1 MRYQTGAFGAFT
13 TGVLT
18 LALLCAAVAP
28 PIVSGHA
35 NRTTPPRHLTGSSV
49 SDRRTQNNLR
59 QTHAAE
65 TYRKA
70 PISFEAN
77 QGQADP
83 SVKFLARGAGYQLH
97 LTSTQAV
104 LSLNREAGGKHKQA
118 EDDSRSRQN
127 SRRSPVGDVVRMTLL
142 QARSDASVSGEDVLP
157 GTANYLLGNDR
168 RSWRTNV
175 ATYGKVRY
183 KGLYEG
189 IDLVYYGNQRS
200 LEYDF
205 QLAPGANPE
214 EIRLGIEGVKRTEID
229 SVTGDLIMCLS
240 SGEVIRQQKPVLYQE
255 IDGSRRTVAGR
266 FVFRGRNQI
275 GFQVGAYD
283 KSRALVIDPVLVY
296 TTYFGGAGDEATTG
310 IAVDATGS
318 VYVTGWF
325 STSAGFPVTPNAFQK
340 TQNNS
345 NGNGEVF
352 ITKFTPDGAGMVYS
366 TLLGGS
372 STDVSTGIALDP
384 AGNAYVVGWTDSADF
399 PLRNPFQ
406 STLRGSPNVFVTK
419 LNTTGSDLLYS
430 TFLGGTGNFDFGTDI
445 AVDAAGNAYITGD
458 TASINFPVTSGAL
471 RTTHVRLLS
480 PVDERDGFVAKFNTN
495 AAGDASLVFSTF
507 VDVNEP
513 FSNSIAIDAAGNTY
527 ITGDAR
533 VQKLNASGSA
543 LVYSFIIPDTTTARN
558 SRLHATDIAVDGS
571 GQAYV
576 TGFETRFAGET
587 SPNLK
592 IVNGFQPTFG
602 GGLIDGFL
610 VKLNTAGTA
619 LLYSTYLGGTNIDL
633 ADAVAVDSTG
643 LAYVVGETASDDF
656 PTRDAFQTIKLGGGD
671 LDLFI
676 AKIDTNAIGAS
687 SLVFSTYYGA
697 SNSDEGASGIAID
710 SEGNIYATGF
720 AFRITLIGIIHTG
733 SIGQPNV
740 PSDDSQSDPF
750 ILKIAN
756 TSANVIRFGSER
768 LSVSE
773 SGGSFEVT
781 VVREGDSSA
790 AANVDFATLD
800 GRAQHGADYTST
812 NGTLQF
818 QPGETAKTFHVLIT
832 DDTIPEPNETLF
844 VILQENIEGVALAAP
859 SVAELTIIDNDATV
873 QLSNTAF
880 SISEGAGF
888 ANLTVTRVGDTSRT
902 ATVHFSTS
910 DTAGLQS
917 CTVVNNKASERCDY
931 STTAGRVDFGIG
943 QTTQS
948 IIIPIV
954 DDALV
959 EGNETFTVTLNGPTG
974 ALLGAASTA
983 TLTITD
989 NDSSPASQNPID
1001 GVTFFVTQQ
1010 YIDFLGRLPDAI
1022 GLANWINTLNNC
1034 PNGGFGEFDNPT
1046 CDRVKVSS
1054 AFLLSDEFRGRGYFA
1069 YKFYEVGFDR
1079 RPTYAEFVPDMAQV
1093 GGAQSPES
1101 EAINKTAYTDA
1112 FVQRQEFKN
1121 RYDALSNSGYVDALE
1136 TNAEVTLTNKA
1147 ALVDALNTNQ
1157 KTRAQVLREIVE
1169 LQSVT
1174 DKLFIRAFV
1183 AMQYFGYL
1191 RRDPDTIGYDSWVT
1205 TLTADPSNFRHMIF
1219 GFIYSTEYRQRFG
1232 P

>member
-1 MRYQTGAFGAFT
+1 MRRQRGVLGSFT
-13 TGVLT
+13 AGLLT
-18 LALLCAAVAP
+18 LALFCDTVAIP
-28 PIVSGHA
+28 AISGHA
-35 NRTTPPRHLTGSSV
+35 SGVTQPHPTIFSV
-49 SDRRTQNNLR
+49 PNKLAEKNLDRPNS
-59 QTHAAE
+59 AD

-70 PISFEAN
+70 PLSFEAN
-77 QGQADP
+77 VGQADK
-83 SVKFLARGAGYQLH
+83 SVKFVARGVGYQLH

-104 LSLNREAGGKHKQA
+104 LSLNKQAGGKNKQS
-118 EDDSRSRQN
+118 EKNLRPRQN
-127 SRRSPVGDVVRMTLL
+127 SRTSSVSDVVRMTLL
-142 QARSDASVSGEDVLP
+142 NARPDATVSGEGVLP
-157 GTANYLLGNDR
+157 GKANYLLGNDPQF
-168 RSWRTNV
+168 WRTNV

-183 KGLYEG
+183 KNVYQG

-205 QLAPGANPE
+205 HLSPASNPE

-229 SVTGDLIMCLS
+229 SVTGDLIMRLS
-240 SGEVIRQQKPVLYQE
+240 SGEVIRQHKPVLYQE
-255 IDGSRRTVAGR
+255 VDGVHRTVAGR

-275 GFQVGAYD
+275 GFKVGAYD
-283 KSRALVIDPVLVY
+283 KSLELVIDPVLVY
-296 TTYFGGAGDEATTG
+296 TTYFGGSGDEATTG
-310 IAVDATGS
+310 IAVDSAGS
-318 VYVTGWF
+318 VYVSGWF
-325 STSAGFPVTPNAFQK
+325 SSSPGFPVTPNAFQK

-366 TLLGGS
+366 TLLGGN
-372 STDVSTGIALDP
+372 STDTSRGIALDT

-399 PLRNPFQ
+399 PVRNAFQ
-406 STLRGSPNVFVTK
+406 STLRGFPNAFVTK

-430 TFLGGTGNFDFGTDI
+430 TFLGGSGNSDSGTDI
-445 AVDAAGNAYITGD
+445 AVDPSGNAYITGD
-458 TASINFPVTSGAL
+458 TTSINFPVTPGAL
-471 RTTHVRLLS
+471 RTTHIRLLS
-480 PVDERDGFVAKFNTN
+480 PIGERDGFVAKFNTN
-495 AAGDASLVFSTF
+495 AAGAASLVFSTF
-507 VDVNEP
+507 FDINDS
-513 FSNSIAIDAAGNTY
+513 FGNAIDIDAAGNAY
-527 ITGDAR
+527 VTGDAR
-533 VQKLNASGSA
+533 VQKLNPAGSA
-543 LVYSFIIPDTTTARN
+543 LVYSFIIPDATTGTN
-558 SRLHATDIAVDGS
+558 SRLHTTDIAVDGS

-587 SPNLK
+587 SANLRV
-592 IVNGFQPTFG
+592 VNGFQPAFG

-610 VKLNTAGTA
+610 VKLNAAGTA
-619 LLYSTYLGGTNIDL
+619 LLYSTYLGGGNIEV

-643 LAYVVGETASDDF
+643 HAYVVGDTASADF
-656 PTRDAFQTIKLGGGD
+656 PTRDAFQTIKVGGND

-676 AKIDTNAIGAS
+676 TKIDTNATGAN

-697 SNSDEGASGIAID
+697 SNFDEGASGVAID
-710 SEGNIYATGF
+710 AAGNIYATGYP
-720 AFRITLIGIIHTG
+720 FRVSLGGIIHTG
-733 SIGQPNV
+733 SV
-740 PSDDSQSDPF
+740 PGDNSQGDPF

-756 TSANVIRFGSER
+756 TSSNVIRFGSER

-773 SGGSFEVT
+773 AAGSFEVT

-800 GRAQHGADYTST
+800 GSAQRSSDYTSA

-818 QPGETAKTFHVLIT
+818 AAGETAKTFRVFIT
-832 DDTIPEPNETLF
+832 DDITPEPNETLF
-844 VILQENIEGVALAAP
+844 VILRESIEGVALAAP
-859 SVAELTIIDNDATV
+859 SVAALTIIDDDPATV

-880 SISEGAGF
+880 SVTEGEGF
-888 ANLTVTRVGDTSRT
+888 VNLTVTRVGDTSKT
-902 ATVHFSTS
+902 ATVLYATA

-931 STTAGRVDFGIG
+931 STGVGRVQFGIG

-954 DDALV
+954 NDALV
-959 EGNETFTVTLNGPTG
+959 EGDETFTVSLNGPTG

-983 TLTITD
+983 TITIID

-1010 YIDFLGRLPDAI
+1010 YIDFLGRLPDPI
-1022 GLANWINTLNNC
+1022 GLANWTDTLGNC
-1034 PNGGFGEFDNPT
+1034 PNGGFGEFENPT
-1046 CDRVKVSS
+1046 CDRVHVSS
-1054 AFLLSDEFRGRGYFA
+1054 SFFLSDEFRRRGYFA

-1079 RPTYAEFVPDMAQV
+1079 RPTYAEFVPDLAQV

-1101 EAINKTAYTDA
+1101 EVISKAAYTDA

-1121 RYDALSNSGYVDALE
+1121 RYDALSNTAYVDALE

-1147 ALVDALNTNQ
+1147 ALVEALNTSQ
-1157 KTRAQVLREIVE
+1157 KTRAQLLREIVE

-1174 DKLFIRAFV
+1174 DKFFIRAFV

-1191 RRDPDTIGYDSWVT
+1191 RRDPDAIGYNNWVT
-1205 TLTADPSNFRHMIF
+1205 TLTAGPSNFRHITF
-1219 GFIYSTEYRQRFG
+1219 GFIYSAEYRQRFG

>member
-1 MRYQTGAFGAFT
+1 MRHPTGAFRTFT

-18 LALLCAAVAP
+18 LALLFAAVAP

-35 NRTTPPRHLTGSSV
+35 SRTTKSPHVAGSSLPNQL
-49 SDRRTQNNLR
+49 TQNKSQ
-59 QTHAAE
+59 QTRSAQ
-65 TYRKA
+65 TYLKA

-77 QGQADP
+77 EGQTDR

-104 LSLNREAGGKHKQA
+104 LSLNKEAGGKHKP
-118 EDDSRSRQN
+118 DVRSRQK
-127 SRRSPVGDVVRMTLL
+127 SRRSSVGDVVRMTLL
-142 QARSDASVSGEDVLP
+142 QARSDVAVSGEDVLP
-157 GTANYLLGNDR
+157 GKVNYLLGNNR
-168 RSWRTNV
+168 ESWRSNI
-175 ATYGKVRY
+175 ATYAKVRY
-183 KGLYEG
+183 KDLYQG
-189 IDLVYYGNQRS
+189 IDLVYYGNQRN

-205 QLAPGANPE
+205 HVAPGANPE
-214 EIRLGIEGVKRTEID
+214 KIRLGIEGVKRTEID
-229 SVTGDLIMCLS
+229 PVTGDLIMRLS
-240 SGEVIRQQKPVLYQE
+240 SGEVIKQQKPVLYQE
-255 IDGSRRTVAGR
+255 IDGVRRAVAGR

-275 GFQVGAYD
+275 GFEVGPYD
-283 KSRALVIDPVLVY
+283 KSHALVIDPVLVY
-296 TTYFGGAGDEATTG
+296 TTYFGGTGDEATTG
-310 IAVDATGS
+310 IAVDSAGS

-325 STSAGFPVTPNAFQK
+325 SSSPGFPVTPNAFQK
-340 TQNNS
+340 THNNS
-345 NGNGEVF
+345 NGNGEAF
-352 ITKFTPDGAGMVYS
+352 ITKFTPDGASMVYS
-366 TLLGGS
+366 TLLGGN
-372 STDVSTGIALDP
+372 STDTTTGIALDP
-384 AGNAYVVGWTDSADF
+384 SGNAYVVGWTDSADF
-399 PLRNPFQ
+399 PLRNAFQ
-406 STLRGSPNVFVTK
+406 STLRGSPNPFVTK

-430 TFLGGTGNFDFGTDI
+430 TFFGGTANFDFGTDI
-445 AVDAAGNAYITGD
+445 AVDSAGNAFITGD
-458 TASINFPVTSGAL
+458 TTSINFPVTAGAL

-480 PVDERDGFVAKFNTN
+480 PVGDQDGFVAKFNTN
-495 AAGDASLVFSTF
+495 AAGQASLVFSTF
-507 VDVNEP
+507 IDINAP
-513 FSNSIAIDAAGNTY
+513 FGNSIAIDEAGNAY

-543 LVYSFIIPDTTTARN
+543 LVYSFIIPDVTTARN
-558 SRLHATDIAVDGS
+558 SRLHTTDIAVDGS

-592 IVNGFQPTFG
+592 IVNGFQPAFG

-610 VKLNTAGTA
+610 VKVNTAGTA
-619 LLYSTYLGGTNIDL
+619 LLYSTYLGGANIDL
-633 ADAVAVDSTG
+633 AAAVEVDSTG
-643 LAYVVGETASDDF
+643 HAYLVGETASADF
-656 PTRDAFQTIKLGGGD
+656 PTRDAIQTIKLAGID

-676 AKIDTNAIGAS
+676 TKIDTNATGAN

-697 SNSDEGASGIAID
+697 STFDEAASGVAID

-720 AFRITLIGIIHTG
+720 AFSITVQGIIHTG
-733 SIGQPNV
+733 RTAANEEPVLG
-740 PSDDSQSDPF
+740 DDSQTDPF

-756 TSANVIRFGSER
+756 TSASVIRFGSER

-773 SGGSFEVT
+773 AAGSFQVT
-781 VVREGDSSA
+781 VVREGDASA
-790 AANVDFATLD
+790 AASVDFATLN
-800 GRAQHGADYTST
+800 GRAQRGSDYTFTS
-812 NGTLQF
+812 GTLQF
-818 QPGETAKTFHVLIT
+818 APGETTKTFSVLIA
-832 DDTIPEPNETLF
+832 DDTTPELNENLF
-844 VILQENIEGVALAAP
+844 VILRENVEGLALAAP
-859 SVAELTIIDNDATV
+859 SVAELTIVDNDATV

-902 ATVHFSTS
+902 ATVLYSTA

-917 CTVVNNKASERCDY
+917 CAVVNNKASERCDY
-931 STTAGRVDFGIG
+931 STAAGMVQFGIG
-943 QTTQS
+943 QTAQS
-948 IIIPIV
+948 IVIPIV

-959 EGNETFTVTLNGPTG
+959 EGNETFTVTLNGPAG

-983 TLTITD
+983 TIMITD
-989 NDSSPASQNPID
+989 NDSAPASQNPID

-1010 YIDFLGRLPDAI
+1010 YIDFLGRLPDPI
-1022 GLANWINTLNNC
+1022 GLANWNNTLGNC

-1046 CDRVKVSS
+1046 CDRVQVS
-1054 AFLLSDEFRGRGYFA
+1054 AGFFLSDEFRGRGYFA

-1079 RPTYAEFVPDMAQV
+1079 RPKYAEFVPDMAQV
-1093 GGAQSPES
+1093 GGNQSPQS
-1101 EAINKTAYTDA
+1101 EVISKAAYTDA

-1121 RYDALSNSGYVDALE
+1121 RYDALSNSAYVDALE

-1147 ALVDALNTNQ
+1147 ALVEALNTNQ

-1174 DKLFIRAFV
+1174 DKFFIRAFV

-1191 RRDPDTIGYDSWVT
+1191 RRDPDTIGYDNWVT

>member
-1 MRYQTGAFGAFT
+1 MRCKTGAFGSFT

-28 PIVSGHA
+28 PIVSGDSS
-35 NRTTPPRHLTGSSV
+35 RTTPPLHVIESSV
-49 SDRRTQNNLR
+49 SSELTQNNLR
-59 QTHAAE
+59 QTHAAQ

-77 QGQADP
+77 EGQADR
-83 SVKFLARGAGYQLH
+83 SVKFLARGVGYQLH

-104 LSLNREAGGKHKQA
+104 LSLKREAGGKHKQA
-118 EDDSRSRQN
+118 ENDSHSRQN
-127 SRRSPVGDVVRMTLL
+127 SQRSGDVVTMTFLK
-142 QARSDASVSGEDVLP
+142 ARSDATVSGEDVLP
-157 GTANYLLGNDR
+157 GKANYLLGKDQG
-168 RSWRTNV
+168 SWRTNV

-183 KGLYEG
+183 KGLYKG

-205 QLAPGANPE
+205 HLAPGANPE
-214 EIRLGIEGVKRTEID
+214 DIRLGIQGVKRTEID
-229 SVTGDLIMCLS
+229 SVTGELIMRLRN
-240 SGEVIRQQKPVLYQE
+240 GEAIRQQKPVLYQE
-255 IDGSRRTVAGR
+255 IDGLRRPVVGR

-275 GFQVGAYD
+275 GFEVGAYD

-296 TTYFGGAGDEATTG
+296 TTYFGGAGDEGTAG
-310 IAVDATGS
+310 IAIDAAGS

-325 STSAGFPVTPNAFQK
+325 VSSPGFPVTPDAFQK

-352 ITKFTPDGAGMVYS
+352 ITKFTPDGASMVYS

-384 AGNAYVVGWTDSADF
+384 AGNAYVLGWTSSADF
-399 PLRNPFQ
+399 PLRNAFQ
-406 STLRGSPNVFVTK
+406 STSPNIFVTK
-419 LNTTGSDLLYS
+419 LNTMGSDLLYS
-430 TFLGGTGNFDFGTDI
+430 TFLGGSGGFDFGTDI
-445 AVDAAGNAYITGD
+445 AVDPAGNAFITGD
-458 TASINFPVTSGAL
+458 TSSIDFPVTPGAL
-471 RTTHVRLLS
+471 RTTHIRLLS
-480 PVDERDGFVAKFNTN
+480 PVTEQDGFVAKLNTN
-495 AAGDASLVFSTF
+495 AAGEASLVFSTF
-507 VDVNEP
+507 VDINEP
-513 FSNSIAIDAAGNTY
+513 FSNSIAIDAEGNAY

-533 VQKLNASGSA
+533 VQKLNATGSA
-543 LVYSFIIPDTTTARN
+543 LVYSFIIPDTTTPRN
-558 SRLHATDIAVDGS
+558 SRLHTTNIAVDGN

-576 TGFETRFAGET
+576 TGYETRFFGET

-592 IVNGFQPTFG
+592 TVNGFQPTFG
-602 GGLIDGFL
+602 GGLIDGFF

-619 LLYSTYLGGTNIDL
+619 LLYSTYLGGTSLDL
-633 ADAVAVDSTG
+633 ATDVAVDSTG
-643 LAYVVGETASDDF
+643 NAYLVGQTASTDF
-656 PTRDAFQTIKLGGGD
+656 PTREAFQTIKVGAND
-671 LDLFI
+671 FDLFI
-676 AKIDTNAIGAS
+676 TKIDTNATGAN
-687 SLVFSTYYGA
+687 SLVFSTYYGGT
-697 SNSDEGASGIAID
+697 NFDEGPSGVAID
-710 SEGNIYATGF
+710 SEGNIYTTGS
-720 AFRITLIGIIHTG
+720 AFSVTVQGIIHTG
-733 SIGQPNV
+733 SSGDPNV
-740 PSDDSQSDPF
+740 PGDVQSDPF

-756 TSANVIRFGSER
+756 TSSNVMRFGSER

-773 SGGSFEVT
+773 AAGSFEVT
-781 VVREGDSSA
+781 VVREGDTSA

-800 GRAQHGADYTST
+800 GRAQRGSDYTST

-818 QPGETAKTFHVLIT
+818 APGETAKTFHVLIA
-832 DDTIPEPNETLF
+832 DDTTTEPNETLS
-844 VILQENIEGVALAAP
+844 VILRENIEGVALAAP

-873 QLSNTAF
+873 QLSNTSF
-880 SISEGAGF
+880 IVSEGAGF

-902 ATVHFSTS
+902 ATVLYSTA

-931 STTAGRVDFGIG
+931 STTAGRVNFGIG
-943 QTTQS
+943 QTSQS

-959 EGNETFTVTLNGPTG
+959 EGVERFTVTLNGPEG
-974 ALLGAASTA
+974 ALLGSASTA
-983 TLTITD
+983 TITLTD
-989 NDSSPASQNPID
+989 NDLSPASQNPID

-1010 YIDFLGRLPDAI
+1010 YIDLLGRLPDTI
-1022 GLANWINTLNNC
+1022 GLANWTNTLANC
-1034 PNGGFGEFDNPT
+1034 PNNGFGEFDNPT

-1054 AFLLSDEFRGRGYFA
+1054 GFFLSDEFRERGYFA

-1093 GGAQSPES
+1093 GGTQSPES
-1101 EAINKTAYTDA
+1101 EVISKAAYTDA

-1121 RYDALSNSGYVDALE
+1121 RYDALSNSAYVDALE
-1136 TNAEVTLTNKA
+1136 SNAEVTLTNKA
-1147 ALVDALNTNQ
+1147 ALVEALNTSQ

-1169 LQSVT
+1169 LQSTT
-1174 DKLFIRAFV
+1174 DKFFIRAFV

-1191 RRDPDTIGYDSWVT
+1191 RRDPDTIGYDNWVT
-1205 TLTADPSNFRHMIF
+1205 TLTAEPSNFRHMIF

>member
-1 MRYQTGAFGAFT
+1 MRHQTGAFESFT
-13 TGVLT
+13 TGLLT
-18 LALLCAAVAP
+18 LALLFAAVAP

-35 NRTTPPRHLTGSSV
+35 SRTTQSLHLTKSSV
-49 SDRRTQNNLR
+49 PNQLTQNNLR
-59 QTHAAE
+59 QTHSAQ

-77 QGQADP
+77 EGQADR
-83 SVKFLARGAGYQLH
+83 SVKFLARGLGYQLH

-104 LSLNREAGGKHKQA
+104 LSLNKEAGGKHKQ
-118 EDDSRSRQN
+118 DVRSRQN
-127 SRRSPVGDVVRMTLL
+127 SRRSSVGDVVRMTLL
-142 QARSDASVSGEDVLP
+142 KARPDATVSGEDVLP
-157 GTANYLLGNDR
+157 GKVNYLLGNDPG
-168 RSWRTNV
+168 SWRTNV
-175 ATYGKVRY
+175 ATYSKVRY
-183 KGLYEG
+183 KDLYKG

-205 QLAPGANPE
+205 HLAPGANPE

-229 SVTGDLIMCLS
+229 SVTGDLIMRLS

-255 IDGSRRTVAGR
+255 IDGLRRAVVGR
-266 FVFRGRNQI
+266 FVFRGRKQI
-275 GFQVGAYD
+275 GFEVGAYD

-310 IAVDATGS
+310 IAVDSAGS

-325 STSAGFPVTPNAFQK
+325 SSSPGFPVTPNAFQK

-352 ITKFTPDGAGMVYS
+352 ITKLTPDGAGMVYS

-372 STDVSTGIALDP
+372 STDTTTGIALDP
-384 AGNAYVVGWTDSADF
+384 VGNAYVVGWTDSADF
-399 PLRNPFQ
+399 PLRNAFQ
-406 STLRGSPNVFVTK
+406 STLRGFPNAFVTK

-430 TFLGGTGNFDFGTDI
+430 TFLGGSGNFDFATDI
-445 AVDAAGNAYITGD
+445 AVDPDGNAFITGD
-458 TASINFPVTSGAL
+458 TRSINFPVTPGAL

-480 PVDERDGFVAKFNTN
+480 PIGEQDGFVAKFNTN
-495 AAGDASLVFSTF
+495 AAGAASLVFSTF
-507 VDVNEP
+507 VDINAP
-513 FSNSIAIDAAGNTY
+513 FSNSIAIDAVGNAY

-543 LVYSFIIPDTTTARN
+543 LVYSFIIPDATTARN
-558 SRLHATDIAVDGS
+558 SRLHTTDIAIDGS

-602 GGLIDGFL
+602 EGLIDGFL
-610 VKLNTAGTA
+610 LKLNTAGTA
-619 LLYSTYLGGTNIDL
+619 LLYSTYMGGANIDL

-643 LAYVVGETASDDF
+643 YAYVVGDTASVDF
-656 PTRDAFQTIKLGGGD
+656 PTRDGFQTINVGGN
-671 LDLFI
+671 DLFI
-676 AKIDTNAIGAS
+676 TKIDTNATGVN

-697 SNSDEGASGIAID
+697 SNFDEAASGVAID

-720 AFRITLIGIIHTG
+720 AFRITVTGIIHTG
-733 SIGQPNV
+733 RTASVSG
-740 PSDDSQSDPF
+740 DDSQSDPF

-756 TSANVIRFGSER
+756 TSSNVIRFGSER

-773 SGGSFEVT
+773 AAGSFEVT

-790 AANVDFATLD
+790 AANVDFATLN
-800 GRAQHGADYTST
+800 GHAQRGSDYTSA

-818 QPGETAKTFHVLIT
+818 APGETVKTFRVLIT
-832 DDTIPEPNETLF
+832 DDTTRESNETLF
-844 VILQENIEGVALAAP
+844 VILRENVEGVALAAP
-859 SVAELTIIDNDATV
+859 SVAELTIIDDDSTV
-873 QLSNTAF
+873 QLSNKAF
-880 SISEGAGF
+880 SVSEGAGF
-888 ANLTVTRVGDTSRT
+888 SNLTVTRVGDTSRT
-902 ATVHFSTS
+902 ATVLYSTA
-910 DTAGLQS
+910 DTAGSQS

-931 STTAGRVDFGIG
+931 STGVGRVQFGIG

-954 DDALV
+954 DDALM
-959 EGNETFTVTLNGPTG
+959 EGDETFTVTLNGPAG
-974 ALLGAASTA
+974 AMLGATTTA
-983 TLTITD
+983 TITITD
-989 NDSSPASQNPID
+989 NDSSPAVQNPID
-1001 GVTFFVTQQ
+1001 GVNFFVTQQ
-1010 YIDFLGRLPDAI
+1010 YIDLLGRLPDPI
-1022 GLANWINTLNNC
+1022 GFADWTNTLGNC
-1034 PNGGFGEFDNPT
+1034 PNGGFGEFDNPH
-1046 CDRVKVSS
+1046 CDRVHVSS
-1054 AFLLSDEFRGRGYFA
+1054 GFFLSEEFRVRGYFA
-1069 YKFYEVGFDR
+1069 YKFYEVGFAR

-1093 GGAQSPES
+1093 GGAQSPAS
-1101 EAINKTAYTDA
+1101 EAISKAAYTDA

-1121 RYDALSNSGYVDALE
+1121 RYDALSNTAYVDALE
-1136 TNAEVTLTNKA
+1136 TNAEVTLSNKA
-1147 ALVDALNTNQ
+1147 ALVAALDSNQ

-1169 LQSVT
+1169 RQAVT
-1174 DKLFIRAFV
+1174 DKFFIRAFV

-1191 RRDPDTIGYDSWVT
+1191 RRDPDPLGYDDWVT